1 MSDDAPT
8 VVIADDHL
16 MFRQGIKALLEE
28 EGFDVVGEAED
39 GHQAVRLVRQLN
51 PNIALMDFSMPLLN
65 GVGAAQEIQK
75 LSSETQVV
83 LLTMHYDE
91 SYALKALR
99 SGIRGYVLKNQAAS
113 ELVNALREVVRGAVY
128 LCPGISETV
137 LKALLSKQGAPRDR
151 LSSRE
156 KQVLQL
162 IAEGRTTKEI
172 AGLLHLSVKTAEAH
186 RSHIMQR
193 LDIHNVAELVRYAIR
208 EGMIEA

>member
-1 MSDDAPT
+1 MNEEAPT

-16 MFRQGIKALLEE
+16 MFRQGIKSLLES
-28 EGFDVVGEAED
+28 EGFNVVGEAED
-39 GHQAVRLVRQLN
+39 GQQAVRLVRQYN
-51 PNIALMDFSMPLLN
+51 PQIALMDFSMPLLN

-75 LSSETQVV
+75 LSPETQVV

-99 SGIRGYVLKNQAAS
+99 SGIRGYVLKSQAAS
-113 ELVNALREVVRGAVY
+113 ELVSALREVVRGAVY

-137 LKALLSKQGAPRDR
+137 LKALLSKQGMSRDR

-156 KQVLQL
+156 NQVLQL

-172 AGLLHLSVKTAEAH
+172 AALLHLSVKTAEAH

-193 LDIHNVAELVRYAIR
+193 LDMHNVAELVRYAIR